1 MFDKKLFSL
10 SYKFLYLFII
20 LIIYI
25 LSVTYPIVPLTY
37 DEAWNF
43 SHIVIMGKKWIV
55 NNYPFANN
63 HVLFSLLQN
72 ILIPKKIVDYWPAIL
87 RLPNILYSLLFI
99 ILISQFLSV
108 KIQSRVLRLTLILSF
123 VFSTPLLT
131 LYFFVARGYILAL
144 LLLFSSTYCLINKKI
159 TLSAIFLA
167 LSAYTIP
174 TFVFV
179 APGMILFLTSEF
191 LFSNRTN
198 SKRYKSYFFS
208 ILKLTLISSIITY
221 TLYSPILDQ
230 LFKQK
235 NVFSAY
241 PSSSEFISALIIS
254 ISSFGELYKS
264 VLPNFLLMIIAPI
277 CIFSPLFYNN
287 YNKNKFQQL
296 ALLLSLCCLSAIVIC
311 LLGIKFNFFGSPF
324 LRSVIYIPVF
334 IQIILLCLVSSIQ
347 NNKLKKLA
355 ISILILQGICGL
367 HIWTNNFI
375 FGKTFTYPYFSDLT
389 PTPIEKAIH
398 AGVIPKNASLI
409 ISEWTEP
416 VLSIYKPLL
425 NYEFSISKDLKVNE
439 KCIIGKFHPPINQK
453 INIKIK
459 NGTKMLCY

>member
-1 MFDKKLFSL
+1 MFYKKLLPSY
-10 SYKFLYLFII
+10 YKFLYLFFI
-20 LIIYI
+20 LIYI
-25 LSVTYPIVPLTY
+25 LSATYPIVPLTY

-43 SHIVIMGKKWIV
+43 SNIVIKGTKWIFE
-55 NNYPFANN
+55 NYPFANN

-72 ILIPKKIVDYWPAIL
+72 ILIPKKLVYYWPAFL
-87 RLPNILYSLLFI
+87 RIPNILYSLIFI
-99 ILISQFLSV
+99 ILLSKFLHAN
-108 KIQSRVLRLTLILSF
+108 IQSRILKITLILSF
-123 VFSTPLLT
+123 VFSSPLLT

-144 LLLFSSTYCLINKKI
+144 LLLFCSTYYLVNKKI
-159 TLSAIFLA
+159 ILSAIFLS
-167 LSAYTIP
+167 LSVYTIP

-179 APGMILFLTSEF
+179 APGMVLFLSSEF
-191 LFSNRTN
+191 LFFNRTN
-198 SKRYKSYFFS
+198 NKGYKYYFFC
-208 ILKLTLISSIITY
+208 ILKLSLISSIITY

-241 PSSSEFISALIIS
+241 PSSSEFISALMIS

-264 VLPNFLLMIIAPI
+264 VLPNFLLIIIAPI

-296 ALLLSLCCLSAIVIC
+296 ALLLSLCCLSGIVFC
-311 LLGIKFNFFGSPF
+311 VLGIKFNFFGSPF

-334 IQIILLCLVSSIQ
+334 IQIIFSCLIASIQ
-347 NNKLKKLA
+347 NNKFKKIA
-355 ISILILQGICGL
+355 ISILILQGICGF
-367 HIWTNNFI
+367 HIWTNHFI
-375 FGKTFTYPYFSDLT
+375 FGKTFTYPYFSALT

-398 AGVIPKNASLI
+398 AGKIPKNASLI

-425 NYEFSISKDLKVNE
+425 NYKFSISKDLKVNE

-459 NGTKMLCY
+459 NGSKMLCY